1 MLWLIIGLSVFSFV
15 MVLILGHQDEKNAS
29 LSAENKLMKERL
41 SAFGKAG
48 LQPGDDLS
56 QLQKYN
62 RPLTVENA
70 MEAIRYNGY
79 VPDSDGKWI
88 CFMVQGERF
97 FVDVTSYP
105 VAHLISHFSIDEN
118 HNIVN
123 LKAAT
128 ELLSD
133 RIIIGRAHI
142 DNDQQGISF
151 IADGIERNYGHFRD
165 SLNDYI
171 HLLYE
176 TRARHRAI
184 YDDLQ
189 ARTDKDK
196 ALISWDTQPKVLS

>member
-1 MLWLIIGLSVFSFV
+1 MLWLIIGMAVFSFV
-15 MVLILGHQDEKNAS
+15 LVLILGHLDEKNAS
-29 LSAENKLMKERL
+29 LSSENSLMKERL
-41 SAFGKAG
+41 SALNEAG
-48 LQPGDDLS
+48 LQSGDNLS

-62 RPLTVENA
+62 RPLTIENA

-97 FVDVTSYP
+97 FVDVSGSPIAHFVYP
-105 VAHLISHFSIDEN
+105 FSLDESH
-118 HNIVN
+118 N
-123 LKAAT
+123 LANLRAAT
-128 ELLSD
+128 ELLPD

-142 DNDQQGISF
+142 DNDQKGISF

-176 TRARHRAI
+176 TRARHKAI
-184 YDDLQ
+184 YEDLQ
-189 ARTDKDK
+189 SRAEKESVL
-196 ALISWDTQPKVLS
+196 ANWGNQQKVLS